1 MSCIVYKLKDF
12 DQIKQNGISYSL
24 PQETIDI
31 IKKISANVGAPEYVK
46 TPFFEK
52 KTVKHTNKYQHQHQ
66 QNQQQNTSGIK
77 DITLDNWNA
86 VRNFKPTVMEKK
98 KGIELSVDKIRK
110 SLNKI
115 TDKTYEKMLLQI
127 IEEIDLIFNENDITE
142 TGGKLELDEN
152 YLGELNRIG
161 DSIFDIASGN
171 GFYSK
176 MYAKMSKVLMDKY
189 DFMNEIFKNKMN
201 TDIYLF
207 SDYAYCSP
215 DSDYDQF
222 CRNNKLN
229 EKRRALVL
237 FYINLMIEGIVEE
250 DKMIKMIED
259 IQEKL
264 IQEIAKDN
272 NSNIVEE
279 MSEIIYIMIT
289 HGASTLKKSTDSIKG
304 KWKEIIDRV
313 NVVSCKKHKSE
324 PSITNKTIFK
334 HLDMMSFVNKK

>member
-1 MSCIVYKLKDF
+1 MSCVVYTLNDF
-12 DQIKQNGISYSL
+12 EQIKKNGISYSL

-31 IKKISANVGAPEYVK
+31 IKKISKNVGAPEYVK
-46 TPFFEK
+46 TPLFEK
-52 KTVKHTNKYQHQHQ
+52 RPKHTTKHQ
-66 QNQQQNTSGIK
+66 NPIK

-86 VRNFKPTVMEKK
+86 ARNFKPTVIEKK

-127 IEEIDLIFNENDITE
+127 IEEIDLIFKDNEFTE
-142 TGGKLELDEN
+142 NGNNIELDDN
-152 YLGELNRIG
+152 YLTELNRIG

-189 DFMNEIFKNKMN
+189 DFMNKIFKNKMN
-201 TDIYLF
+201 NDIYLF

-222 CRNNKLN
+222 CKNNKLN
-229 EKRRALVL
+229 EKRRSLVL
-237 FYINLMIEGIVEE
+237 FYINLMMENIVEE
-250 DKMIKMIED
+250 SKIIKMIET
-259 IQEKL
+259 IQQNL

-279 MSEIIYIMIT
+279 MSEIIYILIT
-289 HGASTLKKSTDSIKG
+289 HGASTLLKSSETIKKN
-304 KWKEIIDRV
+304 WKEIIDRV
-313 NVVSCKKHKSE
+313 NVISSKKHKSE

-334 HLDMMSFVNKK
+334 HLDIMSFVNKK